1 MWLELSGN
9 QQFQFTFGECMPSSG
24 GQPKGLMPHPVPS
37 QETLPLPGQAGVPV
51 VRLPWPFTLC
61 TELWS
66 VWRHFKCIL
75 SLPTAMKS
83 HVLSPF
89 PRQENNRQR
98 GKESWK
104 PSLDFSCKPWAPS
117 NTPQLLQTE
126 QIWLSETSVKRWS
139 SFYSKGQSSVFYF
152 HSSFLFW

>member
-1 MWLELSGN
+1 MENEMDKLLLRLSSQREVRDWGRGAVGVWIGLWSCCHH
-9 QQFQFTFGECMPSSG
+9 QHPPSLSTASLT
-24 GQPKGLMPHPVPS
+24 GQGPHPRS
-37 QETLPLPGQAGVPV
+37 GLA
-51 VRLPWPFTLC
+51 W
-61 TELWS
+61 
-66 VWRHFKCIL
+66 K
-75 SLPTAMKS
+75 AMKP

-126 QIWLSETSVKRWS
+126 QI
-139 SFYSKGQSSVFYF
+139 
-152 HSSFLFW
+152 